1 MSRRCNGSRSGFDA
15 AKRFSIGHMKNR
27 MLVFASALVPLNMA
41 LIHESIGSNKVAV
54 AFVRA
59 PDDPLG
65 RTAGSGCGGLG
76 YRGTHTVQLEQAN
89 EQGSATLEQSSS
101 LAVNIADAKH
111 DDGSA
116 GVALWNGP
124 EGFPEE
130 IEHAIRI
137 AYVPVVA
144 GVAAALFE
152 DLTPGRYAVTVYNDR
167 NGNETFDKNW
177 IGMPRESWGVSNN
190 ARPRL
195 RAPGYGEAA
204 FDLDAGA
211 HRLEIELR

>member
-1 MSRRCNGSRSGFDA
+1 
-15 AKRFSIGHMKNR
+15 MKSL
-27 MLVFASALVPLNMA
+27 MLVFALGLACLDVGLTPETVLGN
-41 LIHESIGSNKVAV
+41 GVVA
-54 AFVRA
+54 AFVGA
-59 PDDPLG
+59 SGDHFG
-65 RTAGSGCGGLG
+65 RTAGFGGLR
-76 YRGTHTVQLEQAN
+76 YRGARTVQAEQAN
-89 EQGSATLEQSSS
+89 EQRPAMLEQSSR
-101 LAVNIADAKH
+101 LMVNITDAKH

-116 GVALWNGP
+116 GVALWSGP

-144 GVAAALFE
+144 GTAAASFE
-152 DLTPGRYAVTVYNDR
+152 GLMPGRYAVTVYNDR
-167 NGNETFDKNW
+167 NRNETFDKNW
-177 IGMPRESWGVSNN
+177 LGMPRESWGVSNN

-204 FDLDAGA
+204 FDLDAGG